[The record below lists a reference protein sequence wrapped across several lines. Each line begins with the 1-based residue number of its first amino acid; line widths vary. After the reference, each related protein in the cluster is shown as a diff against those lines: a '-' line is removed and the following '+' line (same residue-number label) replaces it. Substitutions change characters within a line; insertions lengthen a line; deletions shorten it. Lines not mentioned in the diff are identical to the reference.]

1 MLVQHVNMF
10 LLSSPLWACVGLVA
24 VETRWVTTCPGRDGY
39 QLKPWPHC
47 WETRFSRLLPCYRA
61 PFYTCFTGF
70 SRWVVG
76 VASPLCPSPW
86 SLHLISS
93 LCVSFSTALSTPT
106 DSPTSWQLQPFSQ
119 LPLNSLPPA
128 ANNRQKLISYDYR
141 GYKQIIFK
149 PACLGL
155 INILCIICRSRGV
168 KEFRALLG

>member
-1 MLVQHVNMF
+1 M
-10 LLSSPLWACVGLVA
+10 
-24 VETRWVTTCPGRDGY
+24 TTCPGRDRY

-47 WETRFSRLLPCYRA
+47 WETRFSRLLPCYSA
-61 PFYTCFTGF
+61 PFYTRFTGF

-93 LCVSFSTALSTPT
+93 LCVSFSTAPSTPT
-106 DSPTSWQLQPFSQ
+106 GSPTSWQLQPFSQ
-119 LPLNSLPPA
+119 LPLNSVLPP

-149 PACLGL
+149 PTCWELINLLCILYVGLKGLKSRALVGL
-155 INILCIICRSRGV
+155 IVLQRI
-168 KEFRALLG
+168 